1 MNKPELELFRIAH
14 EVLLDKGQVFEIE
27 LRNKDSVEAK
37 VGTEYAIQYE
47 LYYGFKEKGYKT
59 TRKGNRKQGGDIIV
73 EDLVIEVESS
83 IQKNA
88 CNYFIGAIE
97 KHMRQKQKP
106 DIFLIVSKNDVEE
119 CLTDWCNQNGYE
131 SLHRK
136 LSPLSMLWL
145 IKKK

>member
-88 CNYFIGAIE
+88 CNYF
-97 KHMRQKQKP
+97 
-106 DIFLIVSKNDVEE
+106 
-119 CLTDWCNQNGYE
+119 
-131 SLHRK
+131 
-136 LSPLSMLWL
+136 
-145 IKKK
+145 